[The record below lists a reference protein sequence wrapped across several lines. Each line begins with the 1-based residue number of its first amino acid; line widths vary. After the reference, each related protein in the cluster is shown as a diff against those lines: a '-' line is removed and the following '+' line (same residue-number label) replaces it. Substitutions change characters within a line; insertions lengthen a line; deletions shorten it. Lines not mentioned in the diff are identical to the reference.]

1 MTASFR
7 GGDPALVGAGLRKTY
22 QVGRLNIECELLLF
36 EVLREVGGQPEV
48 MEGAET
54 LEVLSTG

>member
-1 MTASFR
+1 M
-7 GGDPALVGAGLRKTY
+7 VGAGLRKTY